1 MLVSNIVNEVSLELE
16 QKQITVVNSLKPKI
30 QFSGATTLYSTPS
43 SAISWTTPSLMPA
56 PTYTSTSV
64 VSAKTRITTIS
75 VLPIPASAFL
85 PTSEP
90 FVRTL
95 LPCRQRTLA
104 QVGRHR
110 LGARHSEE
118 CSPYSRRHHL
128 CQKQPRWR
136 TGVCI
141 HTGKREITA
150 RFTTPNKMLCI
161 PLEKVLV
168 ASVACIG
175 IFSPYRHDGLLKS
188 P

>member
-1 MLVSNIVNEVSLELE
+1 MIEFIND
-16 QKQITVVNSLKPKI
+16 
-30 QFSGATTLYSTPS
+30 G
-43 SAISWTTPSLMPA
+43 LM
-56 PTYTSTSV
+56 
-64 VSAKTRITTIS
+64 
-75 VLPIPASAFL
+75 
-85 PTSEP
+85 
-90 FVRTL
+90 
-95 LPCRQRTLA
+95 
-104 QVGRHR
+104 
-110 LGARHSEE
+110 
-118 CSPYSRRHHL
+118 
-128 CQKQPRWR
+128 

>member
-30 QFSGATTLYSTPS
+30 QLRGNYSLLYSIFRNLMDN
-43 SAISWTTPSLMPA
+43 AIAYAGTNIHINISCFREDENYYYFSFA
-56 PTYTSTSV
+56 D
-64 VSAKTRITTIS
+64 TRHRRFS
-75 VLPIPASAFL
+75 R
-85 PTSEP
+85 TSEP

-128 CQKQPRWR
+128 CQKQPRRR

-161 PLEKVLV
+161 PPEKVLV